1 MDYVYVIKDSVE
13 TSVNLKIFKNIEE
26 ASSAHIFKSEL
37 IKLPLSLFKN
47 VKNFDPKRLQES
59 ALKAYPITNRPRGE
73 NDIKSVKFYQKQLKQ
88 KINIHPIWMIY
99 QDEKYILMDGAH
111 RIVASFIENE
121 KHIYAYVIK
130 LYN

>member
-1 MDYVYVIKDSVE
+1 MDYLKDSVE
-13 TSVNLKIFKNIEE
+13 TSVDLKIFKNIEE
-26 ASSAHIFKSEL
+26 ASTAHIFKSKL

-47 VKNFDPKRLQES
+47 VKNFDPIRLQS
-59 ALKAYPITNRPRGE
+59 TALKAYPITNRPRGQD
-73 NDIKSVKFYQKQLKQ
+73 DIKSVKFYQKQLKQ
-88 KINIHPIWMIY
+88 KINIHPIWMLY

-130 LYN
+130 L